1 MDTRA
6 PVVTDPFAVR
16 PGPVAAFPDG
26 EVSLFQAWGYVSCVP
41 VLALYPRPLI

>member
-6 PVVTDPFAVR
+6 PVVTDPFSVR
-16 PGPVAAFPDG
+16 PEPVAAFLDDG
-26 EVSLFQAWGYVSCVP
+26 GSLSQAWGYVSCVP